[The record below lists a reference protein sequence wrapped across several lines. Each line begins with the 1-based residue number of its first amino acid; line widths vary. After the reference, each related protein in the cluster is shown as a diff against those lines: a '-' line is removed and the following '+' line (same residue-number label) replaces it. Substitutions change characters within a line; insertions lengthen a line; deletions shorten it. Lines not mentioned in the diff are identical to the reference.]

1 MEVLL
6 ANLELGLATALTA
19 ENLLYCLLGVT
30 LGMVIGV
37 LPGIG
42 HFAAISLLMPL
53 TFHVPATASLIMLA
67 GIYYGAQYGGSICSI
82 LLNLPGTA
90 SSAVICLD
98 GYPMAKKGKAGV
110 AIFLTTI
117 ASFIGSM
124 IAIVVLIA
132 VAPPLARVALS
143 FTSVEYFAMMLLGL
157 VAAAT
162 LVNGGMLAGA
172 ASVIIGLV
180 LGLVGTDVNSGV
192 LRFTYG
198 IPQLFDGISLVALA
212 MALFGVIEVINNANR
227 SDGSR
232 PRASQV
238 SYRSLIPN
246 RQELRETWA
255 PTLRGSVVGTLIG
268 ILPGTGG
275 GSIASFMAYAVE
287 KRTARDP
294 SRFGKGEIAGI
305 AAPEGANNAAAQAAF
320 IPTLTLGV
328 PGDAI
333 MALMLGALLIH
344 GVMPGPRVVTENPE
358 LFWGLVVSFLIG
370 NVMLLIL
377 NIPMIGIWVRI
388 LQIPYQVL
396 FPAIVLMVCVGIYSI
411 TLSAVDVLTIAV
423 FAGVGYFVISV
434 LRFEAAPMLLGF
446 ILAPLLEENFRRA
459 MRIHRGDLAVF
470 IERPISAVFIGLSVA
485 VVVLVLLGSVRAR
498 QRRRADADAEQG

>member
-1 MEVLL
+1 MELL
-6 ANLELGLATALTA
+6 ANLELGLMTALTA
-19 ENLLYCLLGVT
+19 ENLLYCFLGVS
-30 LGMVIGV
+30 LGMLIGV

-90 SSAVICLD
+90 SSAVVCLD
-98 GYPMAKKGKAGV
+98 GYPMAQKGKAGV

-117 ASFIGSM
+117 SSFVGSM
-124 IAIVVLIA
+124 IAIIVLIS
-132 VAPPLARVALS
+132 VAPPLARLALS
-143 FTSVEYFAMMLLGL
+143 FTSVEFFSMMLLGL

-172 ASVIIGLV
+172 ASVIIGLI
-180 LGLVGTDVNSGV
+180 LGLVGTDVNSGI

-212 MALFGVIEVINNANR
+212 MALFGVVEVISNANSR
-227 SDGSR
+227 DGAKVR
-232 PRASQV
+232 NYDV
-238 SYRSLIPN
+238 SYRALLPN
-246 RQELRETWA
+246 RQELGETWW
-255 PTLRGSVVGTLIG
+255 PTIRGSVVGTIIG

-294 SRFGKGEIAGI
+294 SRFGKGAIAGI
-305 AAPEGANNAAAQAAF
+305 AAPEGANNAAAQSAF

-328 PGDAI
+328 PGDAV

-377 NIPMIGIWVRI
+377 NIPMIGLWVRI
-388 LQIPYQVL
+388 LQIPYQIL
-396 FPAIVLMVCVGIYSI
+396 FPSIVLMVCVGIFSI
-411 TLSAVDVLTIAV
+411 TQSAVDVLTVAV
-423 FAGVGYFVISV
+423 FGGLGYILVAV
-434 LRFEAAPMLLGF
+434 LRFEPAPLLLGF

-459 MRIHRGDLAVF
+459 MRIHRGNLAVF
-470 IERPISAVFIGLSVA
+470 IERPLSAAFIAASVL
-485 VVVLVLLGSVRAR
+485 VVLLVLYGAIRAR
-498 QRRRADADAEQG
+498 QRSKALGETP